1 MHPLMLLSVSI
12 RDFVL
17 ISRLDLSPG
26 EGFTALTGETG
37 AGKSIIL
44 DAIALALGGPAD
56 RGFIR
61 MGAEQASV
69 AAEFEVARDHPVW
82 ALLTLHGVGAEPGET
97 LTLKRVVRA
106 QGPARGFIND
116 QPASAALLAE
126 AGDLLVE
133 IHGQHAASSLMRPS
147 SHRRLL
153 DQFAGNDALLA
164 ECAAAWQALDA
175 ARAARE
181 ALKAE
186 QAAARE
192 AREWLE
198 ASVEELER
206 LAPQAGEA
214 ERLSEERMRLMQ
226 AERVQEAVAE
236 AEDALAK
243 GGSEAALGKA
253 ARAAERICRL
263 PGFETGEGMLA
274 QTARAAAEA
283 IERALIEVREAE
295 LAVARLSAL
304 PEASG
309 DLDAVEARLF
319 ALRAAAR
326 KYGGEAELLPARLEA
341 LRARLNLAEAG
352 DSDLRKAEAAESA
365 ARARWHG
372 AAHRLT
378 QARQSAAGRL
388 ETAIAAELVPLKLG
402 RATIRVALIP
412 LAEAEAGAA
421 GAERVEFEAETNPG
435 AGFGQ
440 LRKVASGGELAR
452 VSLALKCA
460 LAEAGSAG
468 TLIFDEAD
476 QGVGGAV
483 AAAIGE
489 RFEHLARTRQVF
501 AVTHSPQVAAAA
513 DGHLLVEK
521 RAEAGETSLTL
532 LDACERRE
540 EIARM
545 LSGAEITDEARA
557 AAGRLMEDA

>member
-1 MHPLMLLSVSI
+1 MLLSVSI

-56 RGFIR
+56 RGVIR
-61 MGAEQASV
+61 AGAGQASV
-69 AAEFEVARDHPVW
+69 AAEFDVARDHPVW
-82 ALLTLHGVGAEPGET
+82 ALLAAQGVAAEAGET

-116 QPASAALLAE
+116 QPVSASLLAE

-153 DQFAGNDALLA
+153 DQFAGNEALLA

-175 ARAARE
+175 ARAERAR
-181 ALKAE
+181 LKAE
-186 QAAARE
+186 QDAARE

-206 LAPQAGEA
+206 LAPQRGEA

-226 AERVQEAVAE
+226 AERIQEAVAE
-236 AEDALAK
+236 AEEALAK
-243 GGSEAALGKA
+243 GGSETALGKA

-263 PGFETGEGMLA
+263 PGFESGEGQLA
-274 QTARAAAEA
+274 ETARAAAEA

-326 KYGGEAELLPARLEA
+326 KYGGEAELLPDRLEA
-341 LRARLNLAEAG
+341 LRGRLDLVEAG
-352 DSDLRKAEAAESA
+352 DAGLKKAEAAESA

-378 QARQSAAGRL
+378 QARMGAAGRL
-388 ETAIAAELVPLKLG
+388 EAAIAAELKPLKLG
-402 RATIRVALIP
+402 RATIRVALVP
-412 LAEAEAGAA
+412 LAEEEAGAA

-435 AGFGQ
+435 AGFGA

-513 DGHLLVEK
+513 DNHWLIEK
-521 RAEAGETSLTL
+521 LPEAGETQLSL
-532 LDACERRE
+532 LDACGRRE

>member
-1 MHPLMLLSVSI
+1 MLLSVSI

-56 RGFIR
+56 RGVIR
-61 MGAEQASV
+61 AGAQQASV
-69 AAEFEVARDHPVW
+69 AAEFDVARDHPVW
-82 ALLTLHGVGAEPGET
+82 ALLAGQGVAAEAGET

-116 QPASAALLAE
+116 QPVSASLLAE

-153 DQFAGNDALLA
+153 DQFAGNEALLA

-175 ARAARE
+175 ARAERAR
-181 ALKAE
+181 LKAE
-186 QAAARE
+186 QDAARE
-192 AREWLE
+192 AREWLV

-206 LAPQAGEA
+206 LAPQKGEA

-226 AERVQEAVAE
+226 AERIQEAVAE
-236 AEDALAK
+236 AEEALAK
-243 GGSEAALGKA
+243 GGSETALGKA

-263 PGFETGEGMLA
+263 PGFESGEGQLA
-274 QTARAAAEA
+274 ETARAAAEA

-295 LAVARLSAL
+295 LAVARLAAL

-326 KYGGEAELLPARLEA
+326 KYGGEAELLPGRLEA
-341 LRARLNLAEAG
+341 LRGRLDLVEAG
-352 DSDLRKAEAAESA
+352 DAGLKKAEAAESA

-378 QARQSAAGRL
+378 QARKGAAGRL
-388 ETAIAAELVPLKLG
+388 EAAIAAELKPLKLG
-402 RATIRVALIP
+402 RATIRVALTP

-435 AGFGQ
+435 AGFGA

-513 DGHLLVEK
+513 DNHWLIEK
-521 RAEAGETSLTL
+521 LPEAGETQLSL
-532 LDACERRE
+532 LDACGRRE

>member
-1 MHPLMLLSVSI
+1 MLLSVSI

-56 RGFIR
+56 RGMIR
-61 MGAEQASV
+61 AGAEQASV
-69 AAEFEVARDHPVW
+69 AAEFDVARDHPVW
-82 ALLTLHGVGAEPGET
+82 ALLAGQGVAAEAGET

-116 QPASAALLAE
+116 QPASASLLAE

-133 IHGQHAASSLMRPS
+133 IHGQHAASSLMRPA

-153 DQFAGNDALLA
+153 DQFAGNEALLA
-164 ECAAAWQALDA
+164 ECTAAWQALET
-175 ARAARE
+175 ARAERAR
-181 ALKAE
+181 LKGE
-186 QAAARE
+186 QDAARE
-192 AREWLE
+192 AREWLV

-206 LAPQAGEA
+206 LAPQKGEA

-226 AERVQEAVAE
+226 AERIQEAVAE

-243 GGSEAALGKA
+243 GGSETALGKA

-263 PGFETGEGMLA
+263 PGFESGEGQLA
-274 QTARAAAEA
+274 ETARAAADA

-295 LAVARLSAL
+295 LAVARLAAL

-326 KYGGEAELLPARLEA
+326 KYGGEAELLPDRLEA
-341 LRARLNLAEAG
+341 LRGRLDLVEAG
-352 DSDLRKAEAAESA
+352 DAGLKKAEAAENA

-372 AAHRLT
+372 AAHRLS
-378 QARQSAAGRL
+378 QARKGAAGRL
-388 ETAIAAELVPLKLG
+388 EAAIAAELKPLKLG
-402 RATIRVALIP
+402 RATIRVALVA
-412 LAEAEAGAA
+412 LSEEGAGAA

-435 AGFGQ
+435 AGFGA

-501 AVTHSPQVAAAA
+501 AVTHSPQVAAAG
-513 DGHLLVEK
+513 DSHWLIEK
-521 RAEAGETSLTL
+521 LPEAGETQLSL
-532 LDACERRE
+532 LDACGRRE

>member
-1 MHPLMLLSVSI
+1 MLLSVSI

-44 DAIALALGGPAD
+44 DAIALALGGQAD
-56 RGFIR
+56 RGMIR
-61 MGAEQASV
+61 AGAEQASV
-69 AAEFEVARDHPVW
+69 AAEFDVARDHPVW
-82 ALLTLHGVGAEPGET
+82 ALLTGQGVAAQAGET

-116 QPASAALLAE
+116 QPVSASLLAE

-153 DQFAGNDALLA
+153 DQFAGNEALLA

-175 ARAARE
+175 ARAERAR
-181 ALKAE
+181 LKAE
-186 QAAARE
+186 QDAARE
-192 AREWLE
+192 AREWLM

-206 LAPQAGEA
+206 LAPQVGEA
-214 ERLSEERMRLMQ
+214 ERLAEERMRLMQ
-226 AERVQEAVAE
+226 AERIQEAVAE
-236 AEDALAK
+236 AEEALAK
-243 GGSEAALGKA
+243 GGSETALGKA

-263 PGFETGEGMLA
+263 PGFESGEGQLA
-274 QTARAAAEA
+274 ETARAAAEA

-295 LAVARLSAL
+295 LAVARLAAL

-341 LRARLNLAEAG
+341 LRGRLDLVEAG
-352 DSDLRKAEAAESA
+352 DAGLKQAEASENA

-378 QARQSAAGRL
+378 QARKAAAGRL
-388 ETAIAAELVPLKLG
+388 EAAIAAELKPLKLG
-402 RATIRVALIP
+402 RATIRVALVP
-412 LAEAEAGAA
+412 LGEDEAGAT

-435 AGFGQ
+435 AGFGA

-513 DGHLLVEK
+513 DNHWLIEK
-521 RAEAGETSLTL
+521 LPEAGETQLSL
-532 LDACERRE
+532 LDACGRRE

>member
-1 MHPLMLLSVSI
+1 MLLSVSI

-56 RGFIR
+56 RGVIR
-61 MGAEQASV
+61 AGAEQASV
-69 AAEFEVARDHPVW
+69 AAEFDVAQDHPVW
-82 ALLTLHGVGAEPGET
+82 ALLTGQGVAAQAGET

-116 QPASAALLAE
+116 QPVSASLLAE

-153 DQFAGNDALLA
+153 DQFAGNEALLA

-175 ARAARE
+175 ARAERE
-181 ALKAE
+181 RLKAE
-186 QAAARE
+186 QDAARE
-192 AREWLE
+192 AREWLM

-206 LAPQAGEA
+206 LVPQKGEA

-226 AERVQEAVAE
+226 AERIQEAVAE
-236 AEDALAK
+236 AEEALAK
-243 GGSEAALGKA
+243 GGSETALGKA

-263 PGFETGEGMLA
+263 PGFESGEGQLA
-274 QTARAAAEA
+274 ETARAAAEA

-295 LAVARLSAL
+295 LAVARLAAL

-326 KYGGEAELLPARLEA
+326 KYGGEAELLPDRLEA
-341 LRARLNLAEAG
+341 LRGRLDLVEAG
-352 DSDLRKAEAAESA
+352 DAGLKAAEAAESA

-378 QARQSAAGRL
+378 QARKGAAGRL
-388 ETAIAAELVPLKLG
+388 EAAIAAELKPLKLG
-402 RATIRVALIP
+402 RATIRVALVP
-412 LAEAEAGAA
+412 LGEAEAGAA

-435 AGFGQ
+435 AGFGA

-501 AVTHSPQVAAAA
+501 AVTHSPQVAAAG
-513 DGHLLVEK
+513 DNHWLIEK
-521 RAEAGETSLTL
+521 LPEAGETQLSL
-532 LDACERRE
+532 LDACGRRE

>member
-1 MHPLMLLSVSI
+1 MLLSVSI

-56 RGFIR
+56 RGVIR
-61 MGAEQASV
+61 AGAEQASV
-69 AAEFEVARDHPVW
+69 AAEFDVARDHPVW
-82 ALLTLHGVGAEPGET
+82 ALLAAQGVAAEAGET

-116 QPASAALLAE
+116 QPVSASLLAE

-164 ECAAAWQALDA
+164 ECAAAWQALEA
-175 ARAARE
+175 ARGERAR
-181 ALKAE
+181 LKAE
-186 QAAARE
+186 QDAARE
-192 AREWLE
+192 AREWLV

-206 LAPQAGEA
+206 LAPQKGEA

-226 AERVQEAVAE
+226 AERIQEAVAE
-236 AEDALAK
+236 AEEALAK
-243 GGSEAALGKA
+243 GGSETALGKA

-263 PGFETGEGMLA
+263 PGFETGEGQLA
-274 QTARAAAEA
+274 ETARAAAEA

-326 KYGGEAELLPARLEA
+326 KYGGEAELLPDRLEA
-341 LRARLNLAEAG
+341 LRGRLDLVEAG
-352 DSDLRKAEAAESA
+352 DAGLKKAEAAENA

-378 QARQSAAGRL
+378 QARKGAAGRL
-388 ETAIAAELVPLKLG
+388 EAAIAAELKPLRLG
-402 RATIRVALIP
+402 RATIRVALVP
-412 LAEAEAGAA
+412 LAEEEAGAA

-435 AGFGQ
+435 AGFGA

-513 DGHLLVEK
+513 DNHWLIEK
-521 RAEAGETSLTL
+521 LPEAGETQLSL
-532 LDACERRE
+532 LDACGRRE

>member
-1 MHPLMLLSVSI
+1 MLLSVSI

-44 DAIALALGGPAD
+44 DAIALALGGQAD
-56 RGFIR
+56 RGMIR
-61 MGAEQASV
+61 AGAEQASV
-69 AAEFEVARDHPVW
+69 AAEFDVARDHPVW
-82 ALLTLHGVGAEPGET
+82 ALLTGQGVAAQAGET

-116 QPASAALLAE
+116 QPVSASLLAE

-153 DQFAGNDALLA
+153 DQFAGNEALLA

-175 ARAARE
+175 ARAERAR
-181 ALKAE
+181 LKAE
-186 QAAARE
+186 QDAARE
-192 AREWLE
+192 AREWLM

-214 ERLSEERMRLMQ
+214 ERLAEERMRLMQ
-226 AERVQEAVAE
+226 AERIQEAVAE
-236 AEDALAK
+236 AEEALAK
-243 GGSEAALGKA
+243 GGSETALGKA

-263 PGFETGEGMLA
+263 PGFESGEGQLA
-274 QTARAAAEA
+274 ETARAAAEA

-295 LAVARLSAL
+295 LAVARLAAL

-341 LRARLNLAEAG
+341 LRGRLDLVEAG
-352 DSDLRKAEAAESA
+352 DAGLKQAEASENA

-378 QARQSAAGRL
+378 QARKAAAGRL
-388 ETAIAAELVPLKLG
+388 EAAIAAELKPLKLG
-402 RATIRVALIP
+402 RATIRVALVP
-412 LAEAEAGAA
+412 LGEDEAGAT

-435 AGFGQ
+435 AGFGA

-513 DGHLLVEK
+513 DNHWLIEK
-521 RAEAGETSLTL
+521 LPEAGETQLSL
-532 LDACERRE
+532 LDACGRRE

>member
-1 MHPLMLLSVSI
+1 MLLSVSI

-56 RGFIR
+56 RGVIR
-61 MGAEQASV
+61 AGAEQASV
-69 AAEFEVARDHPVW
+69 AAEFDLARDHPVW
-82 ALLTLHGVGAEPGET
+82 ALLAAQGVAAEAGET

-116 QPASAALLAE
+116 QPVSASLLAE

-153 DQFAGNDALLA
+153 DQFAGNEALLA

-175 ARAARE
+175 ARAERAR
-181 ALKAE
+181 LKAE
-186 QAAARE
+186 QDAARE

-206 LAPQAGEA
+206 LAPQKGEA

-226 AERVQEAVAE
+226 AERIQEAVAE
-236 AEDALAK
+236 AEEALAK
-243 GGSEAALGKA
+243 GGSETALGKA

-263 PGFETGEGMLA
+263 PGFESGEGQLA
-274 QTARAAAEA
+274 ETARAAAEA

-326 KYGGEAELLPARLEA
+326 KYGGEAELLPDRLEA
-341 LRARLNLAEAG
+341 LRGRLDLVEAG
-352 DSDLRKAEAAESA
+352 DAGLKKAEAAESA

-378 QARQSAAGRL
+378 QARMGAAGRL
-388 ETAIAAELVPLKLG
+388 EAAIAAELKPLKLG
-402 RATIRVALIP
+402 RATIRVALVP
-412 LAEAEAGAA
+412 LAEEEAGAA

-435 AGFGQ
+435 AGFGA

-513 DGHLLVEK
+513 DNHWLIEK
-521 RAEAGETSLTL
+521 LPEAGETQLSL
-532 LDACERRE
+532 LDACGRRE

>member
-1 MHPLMLLSVSI
+1 MLLSVSI

-56 RGFIR
+56 RGVIR
-61 MGAEQASV
+61 AGAEQASV
-69 AAEFEVARDHPVW
+69 AAEFDVAQDHPVW
-82 ALLTLHGVGAEPGET
+82 ALLTGQGVAAQAGET

-116 QPASAALLAE
+116 QPVSASLLAE

-153 DQFAGNDALLA
+153 DQFAGNEALLA

-175 ARAARE
+175 ARAERE
-181 ALKAE
+181 RLKAE
-186 QAAARE
+186 QDAARE
-192 AREWLE
+192 AREWLM

-206 LAPQAGEA
+206 LAPQKGEA

-226 AERVQEAVAE
+226 AERIQEAVAE
-236 AEDALAK
+236 AEEALAK
-243 GGSEAALGKA
+243 GGSETALGKA

-263 PGFETGEGMLA
+263 PGFESGEGQLA
-274 QTARAAAEA
+274 ETARAAAEA

-295 LAVARLSAL
+295 LAVARLAAL

-326 KYGGEAELLPARLEA
+326 KYGGEAELLPDRLEA
-341 LRARLNLAEAG
+341 LRGRLDLVEAG
-352 DSDLRKAEAAESA
+352 DAGLKAAEAAESA

-378 QARQSAAGRL
+378 QARKGAAGRL
-388 ETAIAAELVPLKLG
+388 EAAIAAELKPLKLG
-402 RATIRVALIP
+402 RATIRVALVP
-412 LAEAEAGAA
+412 LGEAEAGAA

-435 AGFGQ
+435 AGFGA

-501 AVTHSPQVAAAA
+501 AVTHSPQVAAAG
-513 DGHLLVEK
+513 DNHWLIEK
-521 RAEAGETSLTL
+521 LPEAGETQLSL
-532 LDACERRE
+532 LDACGRRE

>member
-1 MHPLMLLSVSI
+1 MLLSVSI

-56 RGFIR
+56 RGVIR
-61 MGAEQASV
+61 AGAEQASV
-69 AAEFEVARDHPVW
+69 AAEFDVARDHPVW
-82 ALLTLHGVGAEPGET
+82 ALLAGQGVAAEAGEA

-116 QPASAALLAE
+116 QPVSASLLAE

-153 DQFAGNDALLA
+153 DQFAGNEALLA
-164 ECAAAWQALDA
+164 ECAAAWQALDV
-175 ARAARE
+175 ARAERAR
-181 ALKAE
+181 LKAE
-186 QAAARE
+186 QDAARE
-192 AREWLE
+192 AREWLV

-206 LAPQAGEA
+206 LAPQKGEA

-226 AERVQEAVAE
+226 AERIQEAVAE
-236 AEDALAK
+236 AEEALAK
-243 GGSEAALGKA
+243 GGSETALGKA

-263 PGFETGEGMLA
+263 PGFESGEGPLA
-274 QTARAAAEA
+274 ETARAAAEA

-295 LAVARLSAL
+295 LAVARLAAL

-326 KYGGEAELLPARLEA
+326 KYGGEAELLPGRLEV
-341 LRARLNLAEAG
+341 LRGRLDLVEAG
-352 DSDLRKAEAAESA
+352 DAGLKQAEAAESA

-378 QARQSAAGRL
+378 QARKGAAGRL
-388 ETAIAAELVPLKLG
+388 EAAIAAELKPLKLG
-402 RATIRVALIP
+402 RATIRVALVP
-412 LAEAEAGAA
+412 LAEEEAGAA

-435 AGFGQ
+435 AGFGA

-513 DGHLLVEK
+513 DNHWLIEK
-521 RAEAGETSLTL
+521 LPEAGETQLSL
-532 LDACERRE
+532 LDACGRRE

>member
-1 MHPLMLLSVSI
+1 MLLSVSI

-44 DAIALALGGPAD
+44 DAIALALGGPTD
-56 RGFIR
+56 RGVIR
-61 MGAEQASV
+61 AGAEQASV
-69 AAEFEVARDHPVW
+69 AAEFDVARDHPVW
-82 ALLTLHGVGAEPGET
+82 ALLAAQGVAAEAGET

-116 QPASAALLAE
+116 QPVSASLLAE

-153 DQFAGNDALLA
+153 DQFAGNEALLA

-175 ARAARE
+175 AGAERAR
-181 ALKAE
+181 LKAE
-186 QAAARE
+186 QDAARE

-206 LAPQAGEA
+206 LAPQKGEA

-226 AERVQEAVAE
+226 AERIQEAVAE
-236 AEDALAK
+236 AEEALAK
-243 GGSEAALGKA
+243 GGSETALGKA

-263 PGFETGEGMLA
+263 PGFESGEGQLA
-274 QTARAAAEA
+274 ETARAAAEA

-326 KYGGEAELLPARLEA
+326 KYGGEAELLPDRLEA
-341 LRARLNLAEAG
+341 LRARLDLVEAG
-352 DSDLRKAEAAESA
+352 DAGLKKAEAAESA

-378 QARQSAAGRL
+378 QARMGAAGRL
-388 ETAIAAELVPLKLG
+388 EAAIAAELKPLKLG
-402 RATIRVALIP
+402 RATIRVALVP
-412 LAEAEAGAA
+412 QAEEEAGAA

-435 AGFGQ
+435 AGFGA

-513 DGHLLVEK
+513 DNHWLIEK
-521 RAEAGETSLTL
+521 LPEAGETQLSL
-532 LDACERRE
+532 LDACGRRE

>member
-1 MHPLMLLSVSI
+1 MLLSVSI

-56 RGFIR
+56 RGVIR
-61 MGAEQASV
+61 AGAEQASV
-69 AAEFEVARDHPVW
+69 AAEFDLARDHPVW
-82 ALLTLHGVGAEPGET
+82 ALLAAQGVAAEAGET

-116 QPASAALLAE
+116 QPVSASLLAE

-153 DQFAGNDALLA
+153 DQFAGNEALLA

-175 ARAARE
+175 ARAERAR
-181 ALKAE
+181 LKAE
-186 QAAARE
+186 QDAARE

-206 LAPQAGEA
+206 LAPQKGEA

-226 AERVQEAVAE
+226 AERIQEAVAE
-236 AEDALAK
+236 AEEALAK
-243 GGSEAALGKA
+243 GGSETALGKA

-263 PGFETGEGMLA
+263 PGFESGEGQLA
-274 QTARAAAEA
+274 ETARAAAEA

-326 KYGGEAELLPARLEA
+326 KYGGEAELLPDRLEA
-341 LRARLNLAEAG
+341 LRGRLDLVEAG
-352 DSDLRKAEAAESA
+352 DAGLKKAEAAESA
-365 ARARWHG
+365 ARVRWHG

-378 QARQSAAGRL
+378 QARMGAAGRL
-388 ETAIAAELVPLKLG
+388 EAAIAAELKPLKLG
-402 RATIRVALIP
+402 RATIRVALVP
-412 LAEAEAGAA
+412 LAEEEAGAA

-435 AGFGQ
+435 AGFGA

-489 RFEHLARTRQVF
+489 RFEHLARTRQIF

-513 DGHLLVEK
+513 DNHWLIEK
-521 RAEAGETSLTL
+521 LPEAGETQLSL
-532 LDACERRE
+532 LDACGRRE

>member
-1 MHPLMLLSVSI
+1 MLLSVSI

-37 AGKSIIL
+37 AGKSIVL

-56 RGFIR
+56 RGVIR
-61 MGAEQASV
+61 AGAAQASV
-69 AAEFEVARDHPVW
+69 AAEFDVARDHPVW
-82 ALLTLHGVGAEPGET
+82 TLLAGQGVGAEAGET

-116 QPASAALLAE
+116 QPVSASLLAE

-153 DQFAGNDALLA
+153 DQFAGNEALLA

-175 ARAARE
+175 ARAERAR
-181 ALKAE
+181 LKAE
-186 QAAARE
+186 QDAARE
-192 AREWLE
+192 AREWLV

-206 LAPQAGEA
+206 LAPQKGEA

-226 AERVQEAVAE
+226 AERIQEAVAE
-236 AEDALAK
+236 AEEALAK
-243 GGSEAALGKA
+243 GGSETALGKA

-263 PGFETGEGMLA
+263 PGFETGEGQLA
-274 QTARAAAEA
+274 ETARAAAEA

-295 LAVARLSAL
+295 LAVARLAAL

-326 KYGGEAELLPARLEA
+326 KYGGEAELLPGRLEA
-341 LRARLNLAEAG
+341 LRGRLDLVEAG
-352 DSDLRKAEAAESA
+352 DAGLKKAEAAESA

-378 QARQSAAGRL
+378 QARKGAAGRL
-388 ETAIAAELVPLKLG
+388 EAAIAAELKPLKLG
-402 RATIRVALIP
+402 RATIRVALTP
-412 LAEAEAGAA
+412 LAEEEAGAA

-435 AGFGQ
+435 AGFGA

-513 DGHLLVEK
+513 DNHWLIEK
-521 RAEAGETSLTL
+521 LPEAGETQLSL
-532 LDACERRE
+532 LDACGRRE

>member
-1 MHPLMLLSVSI
+1 MLLSVSI

-56 RGFIR
+56 RSVIR
-61 MGAEQASV
+61 AGAEQASV
-69 AAEFEVARDHPVW
+69 AAEFEAGPDHPVR
-82 ALLTLHGVGAEPGET
+82 ALLAAHGVGAEAGET
-97 LTLKRVVRA
+97 LTLKRIVRVN
-106 QGPARGFIND
+106 GPARGFIND
-116 QPASAALLAE
+116 QPVSAALLAE

-153 DQFAGNDALLA
+153 DQFAGNEALLA

-175 ARAARE
+175 ARAERAR
-181 ALKAE
+181 LKAE
-186 QAAARE
+186 QDAARE
-192 AREWLE
+192 AREWLM

-206 LAPQAGEA
+206 LAPQPGEA
-214 ERLSEERMRLMQ
+214 ERLAEERMRLMQ
-226 AERVQEAVAE
+226 AERIQEAVAE
-236 AEDALAK
+236 AEEALAK
-243 GGSEAALGKA
+243 GGSETALGKA

-263 PGFETGEGMLA
+263 PGFESGEGQLA
-274 QTARAAAEA
+274 ETARAAAEA

-295 LAVARLSAL
+295 LAVARLAAL

-341 LRARLNLAEAG
+341 LRGRLDLVEAG
-352 DSDLRKAEAAESA
+352 DAGLKQAEAAENA

-378 QARQSAAGRL
+378 EARKGAAGRL
-388 ETAIAAELVPLKLG
+388 EAAIAAELKPLKLG
-402 RATIRVALIP
+402 RATIRVALTP
-412 LAEAEAGAA
+412 LAEEEAGAS
-421 GAERVEFEAETNPG
+421 GAERAEFEAETNPG
-435 AGFGQ
+435 AGFGP

-489 RFEHLARTRQVF
+489 RFEHLARSRQVF
-501 AVTHSPQVAAAA
+501 AVTHSPQIAAAA
-513 DGHLLVEK
+513 DAHWLVEK
-521 RAEAGETSLTL
+521 PGEAGETRLAL
-532 LDACERRE
+532 LDACGRRE

>member
-1 MHPLMLLSVSI
+1 MLLSVSI
-12 RDFVL
+12 CDFVL

-56 RGFIR
+56 RGVIR
-61 MGAEQASV
+61 VGAEQASV
-69 AAEFEVARDHPVW
+69 AAEFDVARDHPVW
-82 ALLTLHGVGAEPGET
+82 ALLAGQGVAAEAGET

-116 QPASAALLAE
+116 QPVSASLLAE

-153 DQFAGNDALLA
+153 DQFAGNEALLA
-164 ECAAAWQALDA
+164 ECATAWQALEA
-175 ARAARE
+175 ARGERAR
-181 ALKAE
+181 LKAE
-186 QAAARE
+186 QDAARE
-192 AREWLE
+192 AREWLV

-206 LAPQAGEA
+206 LAPQKGEA

-226 AERVQEAVAE
+226 AERIQEAVAE
-236 AEDALAK
+236 AEEALAK
-243 GGSEAALGKA
+243 GGSETALGKA

-263 PGFETGEGMLA
+263 PGFESGEGQLA
-274 QTARAAAEA
+274 ETARAAAEA

-295 LAVARLSAL
+295 LAVARLAAL

-341 LRARLNLAEAG
+341 LRGRLDLVEAG
-352 DSDLRKAEAAESA
+352 DAGLKAAEAAENA

-378 QARQSAAGRL
+378 QARKGAAGRL
-388 ETAIAAELVPLKLG
+388 EAAIAAELKPLKLG
-402 RATIRVALIP
+402 RATIRVALVP
-412 LAEAEAGAA
+412 LSEEEAGAA

-435 AGFGQ
+435 AGFGA

-501 AVTHSPQVAAAA
+501 AVTHSPQVAAAG
-513 DGHLLVEK
+513 DNHWLIEK
-521 RAEAGETSLTL
+521 LPEAGETQLSL
-532 LDACERRE
+532 LDACGRRE

>member
-1 MHPLMLLSVSI
+1 MLLSVSI

-56 RGFIR
+56 RGMIR
-61 MGAEQASV
+61 AGAGQASV
-69 AAEFEVARDHPVW
+69 AAEFDVGRDHPVW
-82 ALLTLHGVGAEPGET
+82 ALLAGQGVAAEAGET

-116 QPASAALLAE
+116 QPVSASLLAE

-153 DQFAGNDALLA
+153 DQFAGNEALLA

-175 ARAARE
+175 ARAERAR
-181 ALKAE
+181 LKAE
-186 QAAARE
+186 QDAARE
-192 AREWLE
+192 AREWLV

-206 LAPQAGEA
+206 LAPQKGEA

-226 AERVQEAVAE
+226 AERIQEAVAE
-236 AEDALAK
+236 AEEALAK
-243 GGSEAALGKA
+243 GGSETALGKA

-263 PGFETGEGMLA
+263 PGFESGEGQLA
-274 QTARAAAEA
+274 ETARAAAEA

-295 LAVARLSAL
+295 LAVARLAAL

-341 LRARLNLAEAG
+341 LRARLDLVEAG
-352 DSDLRKAEAAESA
+352 DAGLKAAEAAESA

-378 QARQSAAGRL
+378 QARMGAAGRL
-388 ETAIAAELVPLKLG
+388 EAAIAAELKPLKLG
-402 RATIRVALIP
+402 RATIRVALVP
-412 LAEAEAGAA
+412 LAEEEAGAA

-435 AGFGQ
+435 AGFGA

-513 DGHLLVEK
+513 DNHWLIEK
-521 RAEAGETSLTL
+521 LPEAGETQLSL
-532 LDACERRE
+532 LDACGRRE

>member
-1 MHPLMLLSVSI
+1 MLLSVSI

-37 AGKSIIL
+37 AGKSILL
-44 DAIALALGGPAD
+44 DAIGLALGGQAD
-56 RGFIR
+56 RAVIR
-61 MGAEQASV
+61 AGAEQASV
-69 AAEFEVARDHPVW
+69 AAEFEAGQDHPVW
-82 ALLTLHGVGAEPGET
+82 ALLAAQGIAAEPGET

-116 QPASAALLAE
+116 QPASASLLAE

-153 DQFAGNDALLA
+153 DQFAGNESLLS
-164 ECAAAWQALDA
+164 ECADAWQALDT
-175 ARAARE
+175 ARGARE
-181 ALKAE
+181 TLMAE
-186 QAAARE
+186 QEAARE

-198 ASVEELER
+198 ASVQELER
-206 LAPQAGEA
+206 LSPCKGEA
-214 ERLSEERMRLMQ
+214 EKLADERMRLMQ

-236 AEDALAK
+236 AEEALAK
-243 GGSEAALGKA
+243 GGAETALGKA

-263 PGFETGEGMLA
+263 PGFESGEGALA
-274 QTARAAAEA
+274 EAARAAADA

-295 LAVARLSAL
+295 LAVTRLSAL

-326 KYGGEAELLPARLEA
+326 KFGGAPELLPDRLEA
-341 LRARLNLAEAG
+341 LRARLGLAEAG
-352 DSDLRKAEAAESA
+352 DAGLKQAEAAEAA

-372 AAHRLT
+372 AAHRLSA
-378 QARQSAAGRL
+378 ARKAAAGRL
-388 ETAIAAELVPLKLG
+388 EEAIAVELIPLKLG
-402 RATIRVALIP
+402 RATIRVAITP
-412 LAEAEAGAA
+412 LSEQETGAS

-435 AGFGQ
+435 AGFGP

-513 DGHLLVEK
+513 DAHLLVEK
-521 RAEAGETSLTL
+521 RAEAGETSLSL
-532 LDACERRE
+532 LDAGGRRE

>member
-1 MHPLMLLSVSI
+1 MLLSVSI

-56 RGFIR
+56 RSIIR
-61 MGAEQASV
+61 AGAEQASV
-69 AAEFEVARDHPVW
+69 AAEFEAGPDHPVR
-82 ALLTLHGVGAEPGET
+82 ALLAAQGVGAEAGET
-97 LTLKRVVRA
+97 LTLKRIVRVN
-106 QGPARGFIND
+106 GPARGFIND
-116 QPASAALLAE
+116 QPVSAALLAE
-126 AGDLLVE
+126 AGDMLVE

-153 DQFAGNDALLA
+153 DQFAGNEALLSD
-164 ECAAAWQALDA
+164 CAAAWQAL
-175 ARAARE
+175 
-181 ALKAE
+181 
-186 QAAARE
+186 AAARGALE
-192 AREWLE
+192 ELRAGEAAAKDAREWLE

-206 LAPQAGEA
+206 LAPTPGEA
-214 ERLSEERMRLMQ
+214 ERLAAERMRLMQ
-226 AERVQEAVAE
+226 AERISEAVAE
-236 AEDALAK
+236 AEDALAS
-243 GGSEAALGKA
+243 GGAEAALGKA

-263 PGFETGEGMLA
+263 PGFESGEGALPE
-274 QTARAAAEA
+274 AAKAAVEA

-295 LAVARLSAL
+295 SAVARLAAM
-304 PEASG
+304 PEAAG
-309 DLDAVEARLF
+309 DLDTVEARLY
-319 ALRAAAR
+319 ALRAAGR
-326 KYGGEAELLPARLEA
+326 KFGVEAYLLPDRLAA
-341 LRARLNLAEAG
+341 LRAQLEMAEAG
-352 DSDLRKAEAAESA
+352 DAGVKQAQAAEAA

-378 QARQSAAGRL
+378 EARMAAADRL
-388 ETAIAAELVPLKLG
+388 EAAIAAELKPLKLG
-402 RATIRVALIP
+402 RATIRVAFTP
-412 LAEAEAGAA
+412 LGEAEAGAQ
-421 GAERVEFEAETNPG
+421 GAERAEFEAETNPG
-435 AGFGQ
+435 AGFGP

-489 RFEHLARTRQVF
+489 RFEHLARSRQVF

-513 DGHLLVEK
+513 DAHWLVEK
-521 RAEAGETSLTL
+521 ADEAGETHLAL
-532 LDACERRE
+532 LDALGRRE

>member
-1 MHPLMLLSVSI
+1 MLLSVSI

-56 RGFIR
+56 RGVIR
-61 MGAEQASV
+61 AGAEQASV
-69 AAEFEVARDHPVW
+69 AAEFDVARDHPVW
-82 ALLTLHGVGAEPGET
+82 ALLTGQGVAAQAGET

-116 QPASAALLAE
+116 QPVSASLLAE

-153 DQFAGNDALLA
+153 DQFAGNEALLA

-175 ARAARE
+175 ARAERAR
-181 ALKAE
+181 LKAE
-186 QAAARE
+186 QDTARE
-192 AREWLE
+192 AREWLV

-206 LAPQAGEA
+206 LAPQKGEA

-226 AERVQEAVAE
+226 AERIQEAVAE
-236 AEDALAK
+236 AEEALAK
-243 GGSEAALGKA
+243 GGSETALGKA

-263 PGFETGEGMLA
+263 PGFESGEGPLA
-274 QTARAAAEA
+274 ETARAAAEA

-295 LAVARLSAL
+295 LAVARLAAL

-326 KYGGEAELLPARLEA
+326 KYGGEAELLPARLEV
-341 LRARLNLAEAG
+341 LRGRLDLVEAG
-352 DSDLRKAEAAESA
+352 DAGLKAAEAAESA

-378 QARQSAAGRL
+378 QARMGAAGRL
-388 ETAIAAELVPLKLG
+388 EAAIAAELKPLKLG
-402 RATIRVALIP
+402 RATIRVALVP
-412 LAEAEAGAA
+412 LAEEEAGAA

-435 AGFGQ
+435 AGFGA

-513 DGHLLVEK
+513 DNHWLIEK
-521 RAEAGETSLTL
+521 LPEAGETQLSL
-532 LDACERRE
+532 LDACGRRE

>member
-1 MHPLMLLSVSI
+1 MLLSVSI

-56 RGFIR
+56 RGVIR
-61 MGAEQASV
+61 AGAEQASV
-69 AAEFEVARDHPVW
+69 AAEFDVARDHPVW
-82 ALLTLHGVGAEPGET
+82 ALLTGQGVAAQAGET
-97 LTLKRVVRA
+97 LMLKRVVRA

-116 QPASAALLAE
+116 QPVSASLLAE

-153 DQFAGNDALLA
+153 DQFAGNEALLA

-175 ARAARE
+175 ARAERE
-181 ALKAE
+181 RLKAE
-186 QAAARE
+186 QDAARE
-192 AREWLE
+192 AREWLM

-206 LAPQAGEA
+206 LAPQKGEA

-226 AERVQEAVAE
+226 AERIQEAVAE
-236 AEDALAK
+236 AEETLAK
-243 GGSEAALGKA
+243 GGSETALGKA

-263 PGFETGEGMLA
+263 PGFESGEGQLA
-274 QTARAAAEA
+274 ETARAAAEA

-295 LAVARLSAL
+295 LAVARLAAL

-326 KYGGEAELLPARLEA
+326 KYGGEAELLPDRLEA
-341 LRARLNLAEAG
+341 LRGRLDLVEAG
-352 DSDLRKAEAAESA
+352 DAGLKAAEAAESA

-378 QARQSAAGRL
+378 QARKGAAGRL
-388 ETAIAAELVPLKLG
+388 EAAIAAELKPLKLG
-402 RATIRVALIP
+402 RATIRVALVP
-412 LAEAEAGAA
+412 LGEAEAGAA

-435 AGFGQ
+435 AGFGA

-501 AVTHSPQVAAAA
+501 AVTHSPQVAAAG
-513 DGHLLVEK
+513 DNHWLIEK
-521 RAEAGETSLTL
+521 LPEAGETQLSL
-532 LDACERRE
+532 LDACGRRE

>member
-1 MHPLMLLSVSI
+1 MLLSVSI

-44 DAIALALGGPAD
+44 DAMALALGGPAD
-56 RGFIR
+56 RGVIR
-61 MGAEQASV
+61 AGAEQASV
-69 AAEFEVARDHPVW
+69 AAEFDVARDHPVW
-82 ALLTLHGVGAEPGET
+82 ALLAGQGVAAEAGET

-116 QPASAALLAE
+116 QPVSASLLAE

-164 ECAAAWQALDA
+164 ECATAWQALEA
-175 ARAARE
+175 ARGAR
-181 ALKAE
+181 ARLKAE
-186 QAAARE
+186 QDAARE
-192 AREWLE
+192 AREWLV

-206 LAPQAGEA
+206 LAPQKGEA

-226 AERVQEAVAE
+226 AERIQEAVAE
-236 AEDALAK
+236 AEEALAK
-243 GGSEAALGKA
+243 GGSETVLGKA

-263 PGFETGEGMLA
+263 PGFESGEGQLA
-274 QTARAAAEA
+274 ETARAAAEA

-295 LAVARLSAL
+295 LAVARLAAL

-341 LRARLNLAEAG
+341 LRGRLDLVEAG
-352 DSDLRKAEAAESA
+352 DAGLKAAEAAENA

-378 QARQSAAGRL
+378 QARKGAAGRL
-388 ETAIAAELVPLKLG
+388 EAAIAAELKPLKLG
-402 RATIRVALIP
+402 RATIRVALVP
-412 LAEAEAGAA
+412 LSEEEAGAA

-435 AGFGQ
+435 AGFGA

-501 AVTHSPQVAAAA
+501 AVTHSPQVAAAG
-513 DGHLLVEK
+513 DNHWLIEK
-521 RAEAGETSLTL
+521 LPEAGETQLSL
-532 LDACERRE
+532 LDACGRRE

>member
-1 MHPLMLLSVSI
+1 MLLSVSI

-44 DAIALALGGPAD
+44 DAIALALGGPTD
-56 RGFIR
+56 RGVIR
-61 MGAEQASV
+61 AGAEQASV
-69 AAEFEVARDHPVW
+69 AAEFDVARDHPVW
-82 ALLTLHGVGAEPGET
+82 ALLAAQGVAAEAGET

-116 QPASAALLAE
+116 QPVSASLLAE

-153 DQFAGNDALLA
+153 DQFAGNEALLA

-175 ARAARE
+175 ARAERAR
-181 ALKAE
+181 LKAE
-186 QAAARE
+186 QDAARE

-206 LAPQAGEA
+206 LAPQKGEA

-236 AEDALAK
+236 AEEALAK
-243 GGSEAALGKA
+243 GGSETALGKA

-263 PGFETGEGMLA
+263 PGFESGEGQLA
-274 QTARAAAEA
+274 ETARAAAEA

-319 ALRAAAR
+319 ALRAVAR
-326 KYGGEAELLPARLEA
+326 KYGGEAELLPDRLEA
-341 LRARLNLAEAG
+341 LRARLDLVEAG
-352 DSDLRKAEAAESA
+352 DAGLKKAEAAESA

-378 QARQSAAGRL
+378 QARMGAAGRL
-388 ETAIAAELVPLKLG
+388 EAAIAAELKPLKLG
-402 RATIRVALIP
+402 RATIRVALMP
-412 LAEAEAGAA
+412 LAEEEAGAA

-435 AGFGQ
+435 AGFGA

-513 DGHLLVEK
+513 DNHWLIEK
-521 RAEAGETSLTL
+521 LPEAGETQLSL
-532 LDACERRE
+532 LDACGRRE

>member
-1 MHPLMLLSVSI
+1 MLLSVSI

-56 RGFIR
+56 RGVIR
-61 MGAEQASV
+61 AGAEQASV
-69 AAEFEVARDHPVW
+69 AAEFDVARDHPVW
-82 ALLTLHGVGAEPGET
+82 ALLAGQGVAAEAGEA

-116 QPASAALLAE
+116 QPVSASLLAE

-153 DQFAGNDALLA
+153 DQFAGNEALLA

-175 ARAARE
+175 ARAERAR
-181 ALKAE
+181 LKAE
-186 QAAARE
+186 QDAARE
-192 AREWLE
+192 AREWLV

-206 LAPQAGEA
+206 LAPQKGEA

-226 AERVQEAVAE
+226 AERIQEAVAE
-236 AEDALAK
+236 AEEALAK
-243 GGSEAALGKA
+243 GGSETALGKA

-263 PGFETGEGMLA
+263 PGFESGEGPLA
-274 QTARAAAEA
+274 ETARAAAEA

-295 LAVARLSAL
+295 LAVARLAAL

-326 KYGGEAELLPARLEA
+326 KYGGEAELLPARLEV
-341 LRARLNLAEAG
+341 LRGRLDLVEAG
-352 DSDLRKAEAAESA
+352 DAGLKAAEAAESA

-378 QARQSAAGRL
+378 QARKGAAGRL
-388 ETAIAAELVPLKLG
+388 EAAIAAELKPLKLG
-402 RATIRVALIP
+402 RATIRVALVP
-412 LAEAEAGAA
+412 LAEEEAGAA

-435 AGFGQ
+435 AGFGA

-513 DGHLLVEK
+513 DNHWLIEK
-521 RAEAGETSLTL
+521 LPEAGETQLSL
-532 LDACERRE
+532 LDACGRRE

>member
-1 MHPLMLLSVSI
+1 MPSGILNKATTCVVGNGVVMHLPTFFGEIAGLKAKG
-12 RDFVL
+12 
-17 ISRLDLSPG
+17 LDC
-26 EGFTALTGETG
+26 TG
-37 AGKSIIL
+37 
-44 DAIALALGGPAD
+44 
-56 RGFIR
+56 R
-61 MGAEQASV
+61 
-69 AAEFEVARDHPVW
+69 
-82 ALLTLHGVGAEPGET
+82 
-97 LTLKRVVRA
+97 
-106 QGPARGFIND
+106 
-116 QPASAALLAE
+116 
-126 AGDLLVE
+126 LLVSDRA
-133 IHGQHAASSLMRPS
+133 H
-147 SHRRLL
+147 LL
-153 DQFAGNDALLA
+153 FDLHKEMDGL
-164 ECAAAWQALDA
+164 
-175 ARAARE
+175 
-181 ALKAE
+181 
-186 QAAARE
+186 
-192 AREWLE
+192 
-198 ASVEELER
+198 
-206 LAPQAGEA
+206 
-214 ERLSEERMRLMQ
+214 
-226 AERVQEAVAE
+226 
-236 AEDALAK
+236 
-243 GGSEAALGKA
+243 
-253 ARAAERICRL
+253 
-263 PGFETGEGMLA
+263 
-274 QTARAAAEA
+274 
-283 IERALIEVREAE
+283 REAE

-341 LRARLNLAEAG
+341 LRARHNLAEAG
-352 DSDLRKAEAAESA
+352 DTDLKQAAAAESA

-372 AAHRLT
+372 AAHKLT
-378 QARQSAAGRL
+378 QARKGAAGRL
-388 ETAIAAELVPLKLG
+388 EAAIAAELVPLKLG

-412 LAEAEAGAA
+412 LAETEAGAA

-460 LAEAGSAG
+460 LAEAGCAG

-545 LSGAEITDEARA
+545 LSGAEVTDEARA

>member
-1 MHPLMLLSVSI
+1 MLLSVSI

-56 RGFIR
+56 RGVIR
-61 MGAEQASV
+61 AGAAQASV
-69 AAEFEVARDHPVW
+69 AAEFDVARDHPVW
-82 ALLTLHGVGAEPGET
+82 TLLAGQGVGAEAGET

-116 QPASAALLAE
+116 QPVSASLLAE

-153 DQFAGNDALLA
+153 DQFAGNEALLA

-175 ARAARE
+175 ARAERAR
-181 ALKAE
+181 LKAE
-186 QAAARE
+186 QDAARE
-192 AREWLE
+192 AREWLV

-206 LAPQAGEA
+206 LAPQKGEA

-226 AERVQEAVAE
+226 AERIQEAVAE
-236 AEDALAK
+236 AEEALAK
-243 GGSEAALGKA
+243 GGSETALGKA

-263 PGFETGEGMLA
+263 PGFESGEGQLA
-274 QTARAAAEA
+274 ETARAAAEA

-295 LAVARLSAL
+295 LAVARLAAL

-326 KYGGEAELLPARLEA
+326 KYGGEAELLPGRLEA
-341 LRARLNLAEAG
+341 LRGRLDLVEAG
-352 DSDLRKAEAAESA
+352 DAGLKKAEAAESA

-378 QARQSAAGRL
+378 QARKGAAGRL
-388 ETAIAAELVPLKLG
+388 EAAIAAELKPLKLG
-402 RATIRVALIP
+402 RATIRVALTP

-435 AGFGQ
+435 AGFGA

-513 DGHLLVEK
+513 DNHWLIEK
-521 RAEAGETSLTL
+521 LPEAGETQLSL
-532 LDACERRE
+532 LDACGRRE